1 MNAFGG
7 TLTLTR
13 LALRRDR
20 FRLSAYVLGLAG
32 LMAAMLAMQSGE
44 PRPTLVEEAE
54 LFASTPA
61 MRIFGVA
68 SGVSVGATLLLR
80 GYLLLAVLAAV
91 MSSLAVVRHTRQ
103 DEEAGRAEL
112 IGAAV
117 VGRQAALAAALVVA
131 LGANIVLAGLL
142 GMAGIATGQPAL
154 GSLTAGVAVG
164 AFGAVF
170 GAVAAV
176 SAQLS
181 STARGANGLAAAG
194 LGVSFVLSGVGNM
207 LGTADASGVRL
218 VSAWPAWLSPLGWGQ
233 QMRAF
238 GEDVWWPLGLFAV
251 AFVALA
257 GVAAA
262 LAARRDVGRGLLAER
277 RGRSEATR
285 ALLSPLG
292 LVWRLQRVALLGWAA
307 GMLGFGLVFGAII
320 DEVASAS
327 PATAEWYARMGGSE
341 QIVDAYRASVM
352 EMAGMAV
359 AVYVVQILLRVRG
372 EEADGRLEPLLSTA
386 VSRSRWII
394 GHLVNAGLGALALLS
409 IFAAGMALAAGAALG
424 DVPAQLREM
433 LPAGLVQLPA
443 IMVLGGVV
451 VAATALVPRWSAAIS
466 WSALLLAILVGPL
479 FGAATLQLPQWAQ
492 DISPFTHVPKLPA
505 ADVSIFPLLA
515 LLGVFVV
522 LAGVAVAWLRRR
534 DLALPA

>member
-238 GEDVWWPLGLFAV
+238 GEDVWWPLGVFAI